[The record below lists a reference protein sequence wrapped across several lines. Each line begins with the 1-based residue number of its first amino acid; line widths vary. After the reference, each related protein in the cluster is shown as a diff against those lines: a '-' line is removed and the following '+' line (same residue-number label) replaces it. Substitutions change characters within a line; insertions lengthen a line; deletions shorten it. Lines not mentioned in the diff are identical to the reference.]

1 MMLCCPDC
9 RESFEETCRCGFRP
23 SVNDGIV
30 DMTTAEQR
38 AFYDPLVADYERRR
52 AEQRWGG
59 EDLDLP
65 EAPIGHRDYWSFRS
79 HSFHALEQL
88 VRKRGPGGQALDV
101 GAGNCWLTRH
111 IDRWGFSATALDIN
125 DGPRDGLRA
134 GSGYLTQGDHFER
147 VRGVMTDLPFPDRSF
162 DLVIASNSLHWSP
175 DLARSMAEFRRVLR
189 PGGMGVVVDSPWFE
203 EASHGNRRIRDRV
216 GDLIEEE
223 GLVVPETGKA
233 PFLHRSE
240 FEAAARNSGLSFR
253 RRWVFFGPGRI
264 LESLSARFYQ
274 RALAS
279 FPLLAF
285 EIQGPEPGRIT
296 SPDTGG

>member
-1 MMLCCPDC
+1 MMLRCPEC
-9 RESFEETCRCGFRP
+9 RQPFESTCRCGFAP
-23 SVNDGIV
+23 PVTDGIV

-65 EAPIGHRDYWSFRS
+65 EAPIGHHDYWAFRRCSFR
-79 HSFHALEQL
+79 AVEQL
-88 VRKRGPGGQALDV
+88 VRKRCSGGRALDV
-101 GAGNCWLTRH
+101 GAGNCWLTRY

-134 GSGYLTQGDHFER
+134 GSGYLTQGDHFDR
-147 VRGVMTDLPFPDRSF
+147 VRGVMTDLPFPERSF
-162 DLVIASNSLHWSP
+162 DLVVVANTLQWSP
-175 DLARSMAEFRRVLR
+175 DLACSMAEFRRVIK

-216 GDLIEEE
+216 GDLIDEE

-240 FEAAARNSGLSFR
+240 FEAAVRNSGLAYSR
-253 RRWVFFGPGRI
+253 QWVYFGPGRF
-264 LESLSARFYQ
+264 LETLTARFYQ
-274 RALAS
+274 RALAG

-285 EIQGPEPGRIT
+285 EIQGPEPGRIK
-296 SPDTGG
+296 SPDSAG